1 MKLRGLNKP
10 TGGFTLLEIIGVVA
24 LIAILA
30 AVLAPRVTSVIGRG
44 KVNSTVQ
51 SLAGLKTATMD
62 YIAANSALPLR
73 GGTAATDKA
82 EPEGRFDAD
91 LMTGG
96 FIEKLFSCGIGS
108 QLADGSALTGRT
120 HLRTL
125 NARSSKTVAAP
136 KAQTG
141 GDNFNLDRDVTTAD
155 FNKGQVVVAAFI
167 PGVPL
172 ADAIALNKQL
182 DGDLNVGTKA
192 DVLGRCI
199 YSTPDSNGRVTAYV
213 YIAHY

>member
-1 MKLRGLNKP
+1 MKLRGIRKP

-62 YIAANSALPLR
+62 YIAANSALPIR
-73 GGTAATDKA
+73 AGKGNNDAANVD
-82 EPEGRFDAD
+82 GRFDVD
-91 LMTGG
+91 LRSGG
-96 FIEKLFSCGIGS
+96 FIEKLFSCPIGS
-108 QLADGSALTGRT
+108 QVVDGSLAGRT
-120 HLRTL
+120 HLRAL
-125 NARSSKTVAAP
+125 NAVVSKSVGSP
-136 KAQTG
+136 KPDNAG
-141 GDNFNLDRDVTTAD
+141 SNFNLDRDTTTAD
-155 FNKGQVVVAAFI
+155 FNKGQVVVSAYI

-172 ADAIALNKQL
+172 ADAVALNKQL
-182 DGDLNVGTKA
+182 DGDLNTTTKA

-199 YSTPDSNGRVTAYV
+199 YSTPDSSGRVTVSV